1 MPYCQN
7 CGTKNDEGTE
17 FCVNCQQPLY
27 DTRRR
32 RARRDGRYGDEGRR
46 DGCYGAESPE
56 QECFGLPHGGIIV
69 GIFFGLLLLI
79 AGVILILQKVLGI
92 AINVNGDL
100 IWPVLL
106 VVFAVLIIAG
116 AIYQIRH
123 RSKK

>member
-7 CGTKNDEGTE
+7 CGTKNDEGIE
-17 FCVNCQQPLY
+17 FCVNCHNPLY

-32 RARRDGRYGDEGRR
+32 RARR

-79 AGVILILQKVLGI
+79 VGVVLILQNVLGI
-92 AINVNGDL
+92 PMNVNGQLVGPVVL
-100 IWPVLL
+100 IVI
-106 VVFAVLIIAG
+106 AILIIAG
-116 AIYQIRH
+116 AIYQIRR